1 MKVLPMGSARRPKPA
16 RRAAKLAQIR
26 AALGL
31 TQEQMIEHLNYT
43 ESPLH
48 TSYIS
53 GFETGEREPPLPVL
67 LAYARCVGIST
78 DALIDDKLDLP
89 GKPRRVKSAGHQS
102 ETRGR
107 PRKS

>member
-1 MKVLPMGSARRPKPA
+1 MRLMGSARRPKPA
-16 RRAAKLAQIR
+16 RLATKLAQIR

-31 TQEQMIEHLNYT
+31 SQEQMIERLNYA

-78 DALIDDKLDLP
+78 DLLIDDKLDLP
-89 GKPRRVKSAGHQS
+89 SKLARAKSAARRS